1 MYTIKVYVDTL
12 VVRLSLIPFV
22 LMWHTNMIIDENNFG
37 KYDEKFISC
46 KCNYNIV
53 AKMIKG
59 AKYL

>member
-1 MYTIKVYVDTL
+1 
-12 VVRLSLIPFV
+12 
-22 LMWHTNMIIDENNFG
+22 MIIDENNFG